1 MTILF
6 IKNSLACHNEI
17 IESVIIK
24 YDDILN
30 IAKINNIEIYIDC
43 PPNSSFK
50 QYIKEKYPNI
60 KFTGINDYDYCIC
73 CTIYDQHFKYL
84 NKDVKSNIKYISHEI
99 TARLKMNPNVYFL
112 TPLVEKRFI
121 YADILPFSENKKVS
135 NVPIYI
141 VQGNLNHNRRNL
153 SLLTKILDQTYNHE
167 FIIKL
172 IGRGH
177 LPEPLIKYKNKIIL
191 KDNLNFLDYHKEFL
205 DGYCIL
211 PLITK
216 QSHPQYYTKKLTS
229 TISYALGYKLKSII
243 DKDLQK
249 IYNLPDVEIFN
260 DINDITTAFKKTLE
274 DFYK

>member
-6 IKNSLACHNEI
+6 IKNSLPCHNEI

-60 KFTGINDYDYCIC
+60 KFKGINDYDYCIC

-141 VQGNLNHNRRNL
+141 VQGNLNHN
-153 SLLTKILDQTYNHE
+153 
-167 FIIKL
+167 
-172 IGRGH
+172 
-177 LPEPLIKYKNKIIL
+177 
-191 KDNLNFLDYHKEFL
+191 
-205 DGYCIL
+205 
-211 PLITK
+211 
-216 QSHPQYYTKKLTS
+216 
-229 TISYALGYKLKSII
+229 
-243 DKDLQK
+243 
-249 IYNLPDVEIFN
+249 
-260 DINDITTAFKKTLE
+260 
-274 DFYK
+274 